1 MTEAVQL
8 IEKQLGEVRNKI
20 QGSRERCDNLE
31 DKINAEEK
39 LIDTLKEREIQLKLA
54 LAKLTD
60 KE

>member
-20 QGSRERCDNLE
+20 QGSRERCDRLE
-31 DKINAEEK
+31 DTINEEEK

>member
-31 DKINAEEK
+31 DTINEEEK